1 MALAKYGERITVT
14 GSPEF
19 KAQIIRAAA
28 DAQLPITF
36 TDPGLE
42 RRRLALIEQGAKPA
56 SKRPGAHAGQVPPP
70 QRRHGLRTINQIE
83 GLRMDGGDVARP
95 TQTSG
100 PAAISEQEQRK
111 AKLRAEL
118 EAKKAKRQGKGRG
131 L

>member
-1 MALAKYGERITVT
+1 M
-14 GSPEF
+14 
-19 KAQIIRAAA
+19 
-28 DAQLPITF
+28 
-36 TDPGLE
+36 
-42 RRRLALIEQGAKPA
+42 ALIEQGAKPA
-56 SKRPGAHAGQVPPP
+56 GKRPGVHVGQVPPP

-118 EAKKAKRQGKGRG
+118 EAKKAKHQGKGRG
-131 L
+131 R

>member
-1 MALAKYGERITVT
+1 MAMEKYGERITVT

-19 KAQIIRAAA
+19 KAQIIRSAA

-42 RRRLALIEQGAKPA
+42 RRRLALIEQGAKPDG
-56 SKRPGAHAGQVPPP
+56 KRPGAHVVQVPPP
-70 QRRHGLRTINQIE
+70 QRRHGLRTLGQVE
-83 GLRMDGGDVARP
+83 GLRMDGGEIARP
-95 TQTSG
+95 QAPR

-111 AKLRAEL
+111 AKLRADM

-131 L
+131 R